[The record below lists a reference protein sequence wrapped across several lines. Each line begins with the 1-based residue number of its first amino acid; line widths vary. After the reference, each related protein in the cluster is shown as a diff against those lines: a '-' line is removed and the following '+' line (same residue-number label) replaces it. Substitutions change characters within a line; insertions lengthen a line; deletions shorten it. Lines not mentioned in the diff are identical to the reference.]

1 MPVSPG
7 FTLYQICTGALRKRV
22 AIIPVWAGVWNAK
35 SVKNGVFLSDKNA
48 FFSRFL
54 LQKKAIWGRPSRLMA
69 EGIVEI
75 GFVVARQMF
84 DEWIFQFDDIALFQL
99 CALNGIQMA
108 LIPEFIK
115 RTIFIGDF

>member
-54 LQKKAIWGRPSRLMA
+54 LQKKAIWGRPMALLA
-69 EGIVEI
+69 EGIVVI
-75 GFVVARQMF
+75 GFVVVRQVC
-84 DEWIFQFDDIALFQL
+84 DQWILQLNDGTLVEVGALQ
-99 CALNGIQMA
+99 GWQMA
-108 LIPEFIK
+108 FTPQFIE
-115 RTIFIGDF
+115 